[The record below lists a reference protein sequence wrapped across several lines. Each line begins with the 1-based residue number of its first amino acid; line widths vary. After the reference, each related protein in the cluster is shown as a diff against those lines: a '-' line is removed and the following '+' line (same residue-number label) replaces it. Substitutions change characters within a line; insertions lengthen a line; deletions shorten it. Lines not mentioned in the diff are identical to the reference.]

1 MCTSA
6 LCMVHCLAIPLVLIL
21 GVEGVLQWIDHEWIE
36 QMIIGFSMII
46 GLVAFG
52 GGYLRHRQHF
62 VPVLFV
68 AGMLLIV
75 NGESVS
81 HEWLGLTLSLFG
93 ASIIIYAHYNNHLL
107 RSHAVH

>member
-1 MCTSA
+1 MESA
-6 LCMVHCLAIPLVLIL
+6 LQW
-21 GVEGVLQWIDHEWIE
+21 VEQEWIE
-36 QMIIGFSMII
+36 QLIIGASVVI

-68 AGMLLIV
+68 AGILLIV

-81 HEWLGLTLSLFG
+81 QEWLGLALSVFG

-107 RSHAVH
+107 KRHVTH